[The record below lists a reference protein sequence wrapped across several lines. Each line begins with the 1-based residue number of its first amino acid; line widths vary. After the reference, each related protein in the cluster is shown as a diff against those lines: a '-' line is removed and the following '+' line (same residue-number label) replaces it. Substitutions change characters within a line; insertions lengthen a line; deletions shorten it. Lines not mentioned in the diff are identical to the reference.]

1 MFEGVKM
8 KKNLSKKDVK
18 NCLSVLAAISVV
30 GAGLYIGAK
39 LDDEEQKTNAQKAS
53 VISRKVLEGDDTGSV
68 KLYLNLDQ
76 DPKTAEA
83 SVIVDQGCPTKG
95 DAMLEQA
102 FPQGMTLNVWAW
114 KRLGF
119 YGKDSL

>member
-1 MFEGVKM
+1 M
-8 KKNLSKKDVK
+8 KKNFSNKDVK

-39 LDDEEQKTNAQKAS
+39 LSDEEERTNAQKAS

-68 KLYLNLDQ
+68 KLYLDLDQ

-83 SVIVDQGCPTKG
+83 SVIVDQGCPARG
-95 DAMLEQA
+95 DALLEQA

-119 YGKDSL
+119 YRKDSL